1 MSAYEI
7 KIGLFEGPLDLLL
20 YLVQKQE
27 LEAKDISISEICN
40 QFLSY
45 LDAMEAMN
53 LSIAGDFLFMASR
66 LMSLKARDMLP
77 REEQDEVE
85 LIELDEEKEALIRQ
99 MLEYQ
104 RFKEVTRSFREIEED
119 HFGSYSRGRSE
130 TARKEEK
137 KDAGYTDAGVW
148 QLYQTFK
155 EATKSKV
162 RENIHT
168 IELDNITI
176 EDCQQFIDNFLRTH
190 GRATFEELIREPDSK
205 LALSVTFMAMLEMV
219 KTDEIVFRQPNP
231 ASSLWVYKRKDNVDF
246 LDEMAQDQTEF
257 SPDAEF
263 KLGLAEKMK
272 IKNAEVRKDDL
283 DLDEMLK
290 NIMDRIND
298 GQKIGDKEL
307 NYLIEG
313 NQGYLVKW
321 EDFHL
326 QAQAEAVLMRD
337 AYLRQLNESLEAKM
351 VLGRIVDRHP
361 GTSELLWHKSD
372 ISNNPVLLNISR
384 KPALPF
390 RETARDH
397 LHERVHG
404 RKPFRKGRSL
414 GVGRRAREG
423 FMGPEHHC

>member
-27 LEAKDISISEICN
+27 LEAKAISISEICD
-40 QFLSY
+40 QFLAY
-45 LDAMEAMN
+45 LNEMEAMN

-77 REEQDEVE
+77 RDEQDEVE

-104 RFKEVTRSFREIEED
+104 RFKEVTRSFRDMEESN
-119 HFGSYSRGRSE
+119 FGSYSRGRGE
-130 TARKEEK
+130 VARQEEK
-137 KDAGYTDAGVW
+137 KDQGIADAGIW
-148 QLYQTFK
+148 QLYQAFK
-155 EATKSKV
+155 GATQSKV

-176 EDCQQFIDNFLRTH
+176 EDCQQYIDNYLRQH
-190 GRATFEELIREPDSK
+190 GRAAFEELNRESDSK

-231 ASSLWVYKRKDNVDF
+231 SSSLWVYKRKDNIDF

-257 SPDAEF
+257 SPDAAF
-263 KLGLAEKMK
+263 KTGLAEQMK
-272 IKNAEVRKDDL
+272 LKNAEVRKDDL

-290 NIMDRIND
+290 TIVERIND

-307 NYLIEG
+307 NYIIDG
-313 NQGYLVKW
+313 NQGYMITE
-321 EDFHL
+321 EDYL
-326 QAQAEAVLMRD
+326 AQALAESFLMRD
-337 AYLRQLNESLEAKM
+337 NFNKSQQEARAAKM
-351 VLGRIVDRHP
+351 QFGRIQERYPH
-361 GTSELLWHKSD
+361 TSELNYLMNHQRSQPFD
-372 ISNNPVLLNISR
+372 LMIAR
-384 KPALPF
+384 KPAIPF
-390 RETARDH
+390 TEAPQH
-397 LHERVHG
+397 IYKV
-404 RKPFRKGRSL
+404 SSSS
-414 GVGRRAREG
+414 
-423 FMGPEHHC
+423 